1 MDFANSRVS
10 ASGRRLPL
18 VAAATAAAAVIAA
31 TTTSAAT
38 AAAAVATA
46 AAAATT
52 AIAAAATATTAAA
65 IAAATTAAAAE
76 AAATTAT
83 AAAFLA
89 RLGFIDAQRTT
100 IEVGAVH
107 RLDGGLPIL
116 VRGHF
121 HEREATRT
129 TSVPVEHDLDLRHL
143 PAVAAECS
151 AQRIL
156 GGLEGEVTYIQS
168 RTHLTITSPFADG
181 MHRRSKGRTPPVPNE
196 LGKARVSA
204 GSKIDRQNNGRPTTA
219 DATRS
224 QTPERC
230 RATPMPCKVE
240 LQFPR

>member
-1 MDFANSRVS
+1 MLASPRCSQFGETTRLANRGCGSSRILAMDFANSRVS

-18 VAAATAAAAVIAA
+18 VAAATA
-31 TTTSAAT
+31 T
-38 AAAAVATA
+38 
-46 AAAATT
+46 
-52 AIAAAATATTAAA
+52 A

-156 GGLEGEVTYIQS
+156 GGLEGEVTYVQS
-168 RTHLTITSPFADG
+168 RTHLTITSPFAD
-181 MHRRSKGRTPPVPNE
+181 VPNE